1 MSDTTNSNTQLDAG
15 TPPAQPALQDAI
27 ARSKALSEKG
37 HANDQNTLSFAR
49 GPEAEAA
56 RPTVAKPVDF
66 RSIAG
71 SYAGDHRAP
80 SSDTAKDS
88 LNQAAGVNRGPRDGQ
103 GQFPLGSK
111 SPNNLPVSNW
121 AGNQDDSD
129 SGV

>member
-1 MSDTTNSNTQLDAG
+1 MSDTTNSNTELNAG
-15 TPPAQPALQDAI
+15 APLASPTLADAI
-27 ARSKALSEKG
+27 ARSKSISEKG
-37 HANDQNTLSFAR
+37 HAQDQNTLSFAR
-49 GPEAEAA
+49 GAEVEAA

-66 RSIAG
+66 CSIAG

-129 SGV
+129 AGN

>member
-88 LNQAAGVNRGPRDGQ
+88 LNQAADNGGPRRSV
-103 GQFPLGSK
+103 GQFVDNRKIS
-111 SPNNLPVSNW
+111 NNLPAENFV
-121 AGNQDDSD
+121 GNLSDSD
-129 SGV
+129 SGN